1 MRASKEFDV
10 ASIQVQQM
18 NPGPPSAANDKLLI
32 EHADDTKARI
42 GFGRDGA
49 QNAVHALT
57 PIGQFLDA
65 KCGSLPLRLDLNAF
79 EDEAPGVSVPSDTA
93 ERR

>member
-1 MRASKEFDV
+1 
-10 ASIQVQQM
+10 M

-42 GFGRDGA
+42 GFGRDA
-49 QNAVHALT
+49 LRMRSHALT